1 MSKVNKTKLAKD
13 YVLQDSQEIEDK
25 SKQIISWGK
34 NNLYPQWLNFMF
46 YTCAVH
52 QGIINGKVFFTTAGG
67 LKYNPQSEP
76 TIKMIEKH
84 LPTAARSLEICD
96 AYYFKC
102 SLDFQTKSKI
112 EQVELIPFEWVRVGI
127 EKGHYMISEDWSDNK
142 IPIKTLTTHNLMTD
156 SDHQF
161 IYAFQVQPQQY
172 LMKGKGKGSKLS
184 LNYYPMPSYSGAILS
199 ILTDIEAVEYQFNS
213 FINSFSIGTILQFN
227 NGTPQTD
234 DDRRDVEDRVSKDAT
249 GADNTSGVA
258 IFYGNGKD
266 TAPTVLQLSGDQL
279 HERYTQ
285 ISKDVRENIA
295 IGHSVTS
302 LELFA
307 FAKDGSF
314 NSSNLEVAYQMMK
327 QNYFKARQEQLLYF
341 IDFVNKFNG
350 ISDEVSFNDY
360 ALLGVADVTNAT
372 GEKLNSM
379 SPLVANSVIKSM
391 TTNEIRA
398 LAGLLPIEGG
408 DVIANDIPEAFNKQ
422 SFNAEPLIL
431 GAFANCGR
439 DKGTFE
445 ILMSEPKNDEPF
457 KELFKGKFVAVSE
470 TQVLALIS
478 DGNTFDKIAKAL
490 ELKLSEL
497 TKVYKRLVDKG
508 HLTAKGQV
516 TSAGK
521 IAIIESDIDRMEIL
535 YSYELKPNAPALV
548 PGGKSRPFCEEMMTL
563 NRLYTREE
571 IDRISQQ
578 FDMDVWRYR
587 GGWYHN
593 PDTGVNTP
601 SCRHV
606 WNQNLIFVNK

>member
-1 MSKVNKTKLAKD
+1 MNKVKLAKD
-13 YVLQDSQEIEDK
+13 YVLQDSTENEDK
-25 SKQIISWGK
+25 SKKIITWGK
-34 NNLYPQWLNFMF
+34 NNLFPQWLNFLF
-46 YTCAVH
+46 YSCAVH

-84 LPTAARSLEICD
+84 LANASRSLEICD

-102 SLDFQTKSKI
+102 SLDFQTKSRI
-112 EQVELIPFEWVRVGI
+112 EKVELIPFEWVRVGM
-127 EKGHYMISEDWSDNK
+127 EKGHYMYSEDWTDSTVPVK
-142 IPIKTLTTHNLMTD
+142 ELTTHDLMTD
-156 SDHQF
+156 SDFQF
-161 IYAFQVQPQQY
+161 IYAFQIQPQQY
-172 LMKGKGKGSKLS
+172 LLKGKANGRGKGSKLS
-184 LNYYPMPSYSGAILS
+184 LNYYPMPCYSGAILS

-213 FINSFSIGTILQFN
+213 FINAFSIGTILQFN
-227 NGTPQTD
+227 NGAPQED
-234 DDRRDVEDRVSKDAT
+234 ADRIKLEDRVVDTAT
-249 GADNTSGVA
+249 GSENSSGVA

-279 HERYTQ
+279 HERYTS

-307 FAKDGSF
+307 FAKDGNF
-314 NSSNLEVAYQMMK
+314 NSSNLEVAYEMMK
-327 QNYFKARQEQLLYF
+327 ANYFKARQEQLLYF

-350 ISDEVSFNDY
+350 INDDIEFNDY
-360 ALLGVADVTNAT
+360 SIFKKEVVVEPTPPA
-372 GEKLNSM
+372 
-379 SPLVANSVIKSM
+379 
-391 TTNEIRA
+391 
-398 LAGLLPIEGG
+398 
-408 DVIANDIPEAFNKQ
+408 Q
-422 SFNAEPLIL
+422 FNAEPLIL
-431 GAFANCGR
+431 SAFANCGK
-439 DKGTFE
+439 DKSTFE

-457 KELFKGKFVAVSE
+457 KDLFKKNFVAVSE

-548 PGGKSRPFCEEMMTL
+548 RGGKSRPFCEEMMIL

-571 IDRISQQ
+571 IDRISMQ

-593 PDTGVNTP
+593 PDTKVNTP

-606 WNQNLIFVNK
+606 WNQNLIFVNR